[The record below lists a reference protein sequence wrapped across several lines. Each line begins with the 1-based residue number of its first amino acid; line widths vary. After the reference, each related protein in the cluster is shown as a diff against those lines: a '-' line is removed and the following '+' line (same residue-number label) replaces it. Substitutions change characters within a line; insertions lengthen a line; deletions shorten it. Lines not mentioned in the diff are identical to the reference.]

1 MSVKK
6 NSFMDDSPKT
16 MLQVVVK
23 KEFAEKIRNLS
34 FELGFVGSDFTEY
47 LLVLGLRSLNSYEP
61 ENQPQTKDEA
71 KSVDESV
78 HHPDHYNGRE
88 CMDML
93 IKMGVGEK
101 GCVFNIVKYLWR
113 WEKKDGLR
121 DLNKARWY
129 LNELINLME
138 NK

>member
-1 MSVKK
+1 MSVFTNEINPMDRENKTMSV
-6 NSFMDDSPKT
+6 NQINFMDD
-16 MLQVVVK
+16 
-23 KEFAEKIRNLS
+23 
-34 FELGFVGSDFTEY
+34 
-47 LLVLGLRSLNSYEP
+47 EP
-61 ENQPQTKDEA
+61 R
-71 KSVDESV
+71 SVDESV

-93 IKMGVGEK
+93 IKMGVGKE

-121 DLNKARWY
+121 DLKKAQWY